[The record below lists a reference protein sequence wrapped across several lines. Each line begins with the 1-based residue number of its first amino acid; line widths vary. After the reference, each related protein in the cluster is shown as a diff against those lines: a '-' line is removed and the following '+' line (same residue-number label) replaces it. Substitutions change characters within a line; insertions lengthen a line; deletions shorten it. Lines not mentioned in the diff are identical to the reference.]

1 MVWGG
6 RTTFSL
12 MLFIDFVIFVILST
26 AALIHEA
33 SASLLPPVL
42 LLFFLY
48 TKKIHRV
55 MHFLFVLNLLAML
68 YVILM
73 KCYTFSNSDII
84 AESWSGIY
92 SNPDSFRYNDGL
104 LSGTDK
110 VRALF
115 GVEAARGHLA
125 SFDLASVTHLLIAVV
140 VPFFILL
147 FSGITVFYSASAKA
161 KLIRILLILL
171 SFCPIGLCLVANDF
185 GRWYSMCAINCLLYS
200 LLIAHS
206 VDRIEL
212 NDSSYENDR
221 KIKNVIKQ
229 CTVVLI
235 TIILL
240 NYKLDC
246 WGNLIRTSQPLDYAK
261 QILVDSS
268 NLYRDIQPIIYRTK
282 VIQPVSNFDSL
293 PWVINEITIDKNMQ
307 NAVCGNS
314 EMGRMPFVI
323 TGEEA
328 SEFFRIPFGDNNL
341 SAGIKISKSDKGAK
355 NYNKKVINTGDIM
368 VGTLKSSSNNSR
380 R

>member
-1 MVWGG
+1 
-6 RTTFSL
+6 

-293 PWVINEITIDKNMQ
+293 PWRE
-307 NAVCGNS
+307 
-314 EMGRMPFVI
+314 
-323 TGEEA
+323 
-328 SEFFRIPFGDNNL
+328 NN
-341 SAGIKISKSDKGAK
+341 
-355 NYNKKVINTGDIM
+355 
-368 VGTLKSSSNNSR
+368 
-380 R
+380 